1 MTHSKPRLSIVVT
14 THHRPVLLARAL
26 RSILQQ
32 ASDDIE
38 IILCADESSAQTR
51 SVAADMLRPRDTFVC
66 NPNLKGP
73 AETRNLGM
81 QLARGQW
88 LCMLDDDDTYAD
100 GHLAALRRLFDRPAG
115 LYYFNYQE
123 VIEERQTDGRAVI
136 VDQRVVDLSLLTVD
150 LLIVRNFIP
159 NHALMVSLAD
169 AKHHPIDRYLQGL
182 EDWDWLI
189 ALRQSGLMF
198 AHEPSISTCR
208 LHYDR
213 DQKSRNRA
221 GSFGLDTL
229 SVYRKWPAG
238 SETLQRQRA
247 QILAECGIGLPIQ
260 FL

>member
-1 MTHSKPRLSIVVT
+1 MPHPRLSILVT
-14 THHRPVLLARAL
+14 THHRPQLLQRAL
-26 RSILQQ
+26 RSILTQ
-32 ASDDIE
+32 ANQEVE
-38 IILCADESSAQTR
+38 ILLCADESSAETR
-51 SVAADMLRPRDTFVC
+51 AVAAQWLRPCDSFVC
-66 NPNLKGP
+66 TPHLKGP

-100 GHLAALRRLFDRPAG
+100 GHLAALGRLFDRPAG

-123 VIEERQTDGRAVI
+123 VIEERQPDGGAI
-136 VDQRVVDLSLLTVD
+136 MVDRRVVDLSPVAIDVLM
-150 LLIVRNFIP
+150 VRNFIP
-159 NHALMVSLAD
+159 NNALMVSLAE
-169 AKHHPIDRYLQGL
+169 ARRHPVDRYLQGL

-189 ALRQSGLMF
+189 ALRQSGLVF
-198 AHEPSISTCR
+198 AHAPAISTCR

-221 GSFGLDTL
+221 GSFGLDSL

-238 SETLQRQRA
+238 TEALQRQRA
-247 QILAECGIGLPIQ
+247 QILAECGIGLPTH

>member
-51 SVAADMLRPRDTFVC
+51 SVAADLLRPCDTFVC

-115 LYYFNYQE
+115 LYFFNFSEILEDTTDQPGYTQE
-123 VIEERQTDGRAVI
+123 ISRKI
-136 VDQRVVDLSLLTVD
+136 VDLSGRHPKD
-150 LLIVRNFIP
+150 LLAGNFIP
-159 NHALMVSLAD
+159 NSAFMLDRD
-169 AKHHPIDRYLQGL
+169 AAVKEKFDSHLNSL

-189 ALRQSGLMF
+189 ALIHRGVKFTFEADVPGPIIHLLRSVQ
-198 AHEPSISTCR
+198 
-208 LHYDR
+208 
-213 DQKSRNRA
+213 SRNRM
-221 GSFGLDTL
+221 GSSALDAL
-229 SVYRKWPAG
+229 FIYRK
-238 SETLQRQRA
+238 
-247 QILAECGIGLPIQ
+247 
-260 FL
+260 